1 MTEEEMAAA
10 VEVNERRTEEYKQA
24 GMLPE
29 TILPNDLT
37 VDDIGVDLYSTVD
50 GTQRY
55 QVLDSDHADNDIEN
69 PCSQYAQGGN
79 NSSGRDYKQVEMK
92 PTVSVSR
99 PAEEVRV
106 AQNDDAV
113 ADAASSTV

>member
-1 MTEEEMAAA
+1 MAAA

-24 GMLPE
+24 GILPE

-55 QVLDSDHADNDIEN
+55 QVLDSDQADNDIEN
-69 PCSQYAQGGN
+69 PCNQHAQGRN
-79 NSSGRDYKQVEMK
+79 NSSSGRDYKQVEMK
-92 PTVSVSR
+92 PTISVCR

-106 AQNDDAV
+106 AQNNAV